1 MKMKEMSEAERPR
14 ERMAAAGPGALTV
27 VELLAVLI
35 ASGTREK
42 SAVEVAQEILV
53 RAGWNVTGLFSMS
66 LDDFTAISGVGPKKA
81 TTILAALELGRRFF
95 ELSPEVSRKSVTGP
109 EMVYELFRS
118 RLKGLPH
125 EECWALFLNNAG
137 KPVGRERI
145 TQGSWDATIIS
156 PAEILKTALDKRAR
170 SIILVHNHPSG
181 DPTPSRA
188 DISQTEKL
196 RDAARALSLNLLD
209 HVIFSDD
216 CFYSFDEERK
226 IMVRQ

>member
-14 ERMAAAGPGALTV
+14 ERMAAAGPGSLTV

-42 SAVEVAQEILV
+42 SAVEVSREILA
-53 RAGWNVTGLFSMS
+53 RAGWNVAGLFSMS
-66 LDDFTAISGVGPKKA
+66 LVDFTAIGGVGPKKA
-81 TTILAALELGRRFF
+81 ATILAALELGRRFF
-95 ELSPEVSRKSVTGP
+95 ELAPADSRKPVTGP
-109 EMVYELFRS
+109 EMVYDLFRP

-125 EECWALFLNNAG
+125 EECWALYLNNAG
-137 KPVGRERI
+137 KPVWRERI
-145 TQGSWDATIIS
+145 TKGSWEATIIS

-181 DPTPSRA
+181 DPNPSRA

-196 RDAARALSLNLLD
+196 RDAARALSINLLD
-209 HVIFSDD
+209 HVIFCDD